1 MSAEILNLGVGGV
14 ANSGLFCNI
23 SICTFGQK
31 LTLCDPGLLVVSK
44 GVCVCTTSPLKIDTP
59 EIWPSFKERGTS
71 IYRGTGFLVTIPSF
85 EVERLQKRLD
95 ADRTRR
101 ANGVPVE
108 NVARGPKGDCKGRS
122 KWWEMTF
129 CIG

>member
-1 MSAEILNLGVGGV
+1 MSADISNLGVGGV

-23 SICTFGQK
+23 SICIFGQE
-31 LTLCDPGLLVVSK
+31 LTLCDPALLVVSK
-44 GVCVCTTSPLKIDTP
+44 GVCTTSPVKIDTP

-71 IYRGTGFLVTIPSF
+71 IYRGTGFLVTIQSF
-85 EVERLQKRLD
+85 EVERLQKRLE

-101 ANGVPVE
+101 ANGVLVE
-108 NVARGPKGDCKGRS
+108 NVARGPKGDCKGRF
-122 KWWEMTF
+122 KWWEVTL